1 MEQEN
6 IDMLRASDLN
16 RFSNKGLDS
25 ELIIV
30 KEATGEEEDGSTDG
44 AELMDHT
51 D

>member
-25 ELIIV
+25 EFIIV